1 MSAPAAA
8 AAAPAAAAA
17 VHEDELVDYDD
28 ETNAQAL
35 EPEKKAQKPK
45 EVTR

>member
-8 AAAPAAAAA
+8 AASKE
-17 VHEDELVDYDD
+17 VHDDELLVDY
-28 ETNAQAL
+28 EEEAGAAGL
-35 EPEKKAQKPK
+35 EPEKKTAKAK